1 VGGLNGIPVV
11 ELVTKGGLSMIATAQ
26 KGKAMI
32 LGFGPI
38 YPIAK
43 SIATMKEPN
52 IHWELSKSEDLIDPR
67 AYLHLVP
74 EYKELTKNLQDLLDE

>member
-1 VGGLNGIPVV
+1 MDGLNGIPVL
-11 ELVTKGGLSMIATAQ
+11 ELITKGGLSLIATMQ
-26 KGKAMI
+26 KGKPTF
-32 LGFGPI
+32 LGMGPI

-43 SIATMKEPN
+43 SIATQHEPN

-74 EYKELTKNLQDLLDE
+74 EYEVLTKSLNDLMDE